1 VMVVLL
7 TSILTYG
14 VRNRG
19 CLSFIITNYKS
30 DEQKS
35 LIFREKFPNYSI
47 SASLIASS
55 GATLG
60 APIESI
66 WTLSSVKNIKEAV
79 TKP

>member
-35 LIFREKFPNYSI
+35 LTFREEFPNYYI
-47 SASLIASS
+47 STSTIASF
-55 GATLG
+55 GALLG
-60 APIESI
+60 APLEPFGHQVVLR
-66 WTLSSVKNIKEAV
+66 T
-79 TKP
+79 